1 MTTAVFTSLDGGDSL
16 AQVVTT
22 LLQSLEYAAPGTDVQ
37 LMCFAFTDDGIA
49 DELLALLRRRP
60 DITVRIIADWSQS
73 AASSPT
79 VLHRLVAAGAAN
91 LQVRFKI
98 DLPYDWNAERGRLVY
113 SYARSAGMMHH
124 KTLCLR
130 RDGVPF
136 LLMAGSFNWSARG
149 RQAYENVIVLDH
161 GADHAPVLA
170 AFDDEFR
177 AMWDDDSLTATPGRA
192 RAIFDALR
200 AAASGGVDLDDPY
213 ALADALGLPRPDP
226 TARPTVARTLVDGPC
241 IVAFSGGYALCA
253 RERAGHATAND
264 RRSLN
269 LLRTGG
275 ARRPAP
281 LTLNTLTLEAI
292 RSVPAGATLKVAM
305 YALSNRVPEFQA
317 LIDAARSGVRVQLL
331 LDRKING
338 RGAARLEAM
347 VRDAALPIEVCTTRR
362 RMHQKYLCCPE
373 TGMVLTGTA
382 NMTMEATL
390 RHADHRIL
398 FRHAPALAAAFAEDF
413 DMIRDRVSPRP
424 TPAALAA

>member
-1 MTTAVFTSLDGGDSL
+1 MSTAVFTSIDGGDSL
-16 AQVVTT
+16 AEVVRTV
-22 LLQSLEYAAPGTDVQ
+22 LQSLEGAAPGTDVQ
-37 LMCFAFTDDGIA
+37 LMCFAFTDDEIA
-49 DELLALLRRRP
+49 DDLLALLRARP
-60 DITVRIIADWSQS
+60 DITLRVIADWSQS
-73 AASSPT
+73 AAASPT
-79 VLHRLVAAGAAN
+79 VLHRIAAAGLPN
-91 LQVRFKI
+91 FHLRFKI
-98 DLPYDWNAERGRLVY
+98 DLPYDWDAEHGRLIY
-113 SYARSAGMMHH
+113 SYSRSAGMMHH

-136 LLMAGSFNWSARG
+136 MLLGGSFNWSARG
-149 RQAYENVIVLDH
+149 RQAYENVLVLDNSP
-161 GADHAPVLA
+161 DHAPVLA

-177 AMWDDDSLTATPGRA
+177 AMWGDDSLTATPERA

-200 AAASGGVDLDDPY
+200 RAAGRGVDLDDPF
-213 ALADALGLPRPDP
+213 ALADALDLPRPDP
-226 TARPTVARTLVDGPC
+226 AARPTMARSLVDGPC
-241 IVAFSGGYALCA
+241 IAAFSGGYALCA
-253 RERAGHATAND
+253 RESAGHSTANA

-292 RSVPAGATLKVAM
+292 RSVPAGSTLKVAM

-317 LIDAARSGVRVQLL
+317 LLDAARRGVRVQLL
-331 LDRKING
+331 LDRRING

-347 VRDAALPIEVCTTRR
+347 VNDLSLPVELRTSRR

-413 DMIRDRVSPRP
+413 DTIWQRLAPRP
-424 TPAALAA
+424 MQARAA